1 MHTCTHIHAC
11 VSGDGKKNK
20 NKKQVKPQEMYLDS
34 TFYAVPEDFAEV
46 KKKKVK
52 EGDADSEDDDA
63 DDVFV

>member
-1 MHTCTHIHAC
+1 M
-11 VSGDGKKNK
+11 
-20 NKKQVKPQEMYLDS
+20 KPQEMYLDS

>member
-1 MHTCTHIHAC
+1 
-11 VSGDGKKNK
+11 
-20 NKKQVKPQEMYLDS
+20 MYLDS